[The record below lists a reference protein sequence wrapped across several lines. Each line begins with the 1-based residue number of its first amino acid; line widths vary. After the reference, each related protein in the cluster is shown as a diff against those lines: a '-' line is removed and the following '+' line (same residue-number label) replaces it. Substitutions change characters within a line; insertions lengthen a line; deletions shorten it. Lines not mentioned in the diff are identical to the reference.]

1 MIATSLATAFR
12 PLWRLL
18 EDYKVDPELV
28 FREAGL
34 DPARMDEPRGRY
46 KVARGVA
53 AWAKAMELIDDPCFG
68 LKLNRYWSPTDFH
81 ALGYAFLASCTLRM
95 ALGRLTRYV
104 HVVNDVI
111 AFEPADTAGHASFSL
126 CSESPLFLPPLAPME
141 DSVWAYVMGFCRSS
155 YGPELN
161 PVEVRLLHA
170 EPSCRSDY
178 FRFFRC
184 PVHFASATSEVVFSS
199 SDLDRQL
206 PAGNRELAMANDRI
220 LSDFLR
226 VLDAPDLITRVKT
239 AIAEALPSGTPSDD
253 TVAKSLYMSS
263 RSLQRKLAEEGT
275 SYSRLIAS
283 VRQELAEQ
291 YLADSSLSLS
301 EISFLLGFSELSAF
315 SRAFRRWTS
324 QSPSAVREA
333 ATG

>member
-1 MIATSLATAFR
+1 
-12 PLWRLL
+12 
-18 EDYKVDPELV
+18 
-28 FREAGL
+28 
-34 DPARMDEPRGRY
+34 MDEPRGRY

-68 LKLNRYWSPTDFH
+68 LKLHRYWSPTDFH

-104 HVVNDVI
+104 RVVSDVI
-111 AFEPADTAGHASFSL
+111 AFELGDTAEHASLSFS
-126 CSESPLFLPPLAPME
+126 SEDPLFSPPLAPME

-155 YGPELN
+155 YGPDLN
-161 PVEVRLLHA
+161 PVEVRLLHP
-170 EPSCRSDY
+170 EPSCRGDY
-178 FRFFRC
+178 YGFFCC
-184 PVHFASATSEVVFSS
+184 PVHFGSATSEVIFSR

-220 LSDFLR
+220 LSDFLD
-226 VLDAPDLITRVKT
+226 VLGAPDLIARVKA
-239 AIAEALPSGTPSDD
+239 AIAEALPSGAPGDD
-253 TVAKSLYMSS
+253 AVAKSLCMSS
-263 RSLQRKLAEEGT
+263 RTLQRKLAEEGT
-275 SYSRLIAS
+275 SYSRLVAS

-301 EISFLLGFSELSAF
+301 EIGFLLGFSELSAF
-315 SRAFRRWTS
+315 SRAFRRWTDR
-324 QSPSAVREA
+324 SPSAVREA